1 MRLSLEDE
9 HAALAAVDGAGHVV
23 DHLVALL

>member
-9 HAALAAVDGAGHVV
+9 HAALTAVDGASHVV